1 LLSVSYL
8 ATQFNIAGKST
19 APFLRESGLFSRLV
33 LARGWLREQAAD
45 EVDCRS
51 IPLAAGH
58 IFGPVLS
65 HVIFPN
71 FSESFSNSSE
81 DTASKRLK
89 YRQIQEL
96 STTTRYFLNF
106 S

>member
-1 LLSVSYL
+1 MWLSGYSERMQCFL
-8 ATQFNIAGKST
+8 
-19 APFLRESGLFSRLV
+19 APF
-33 LARGWLREQAAD
+33 
-45 EVDCRS
+45 

-65 HVIFPN
+65 HVILPN